1 NGAENPAFVRRQ
13 HGLLGYL
20 SNFDMVN
27 NYEFAYG
34 PWNDRGTILYKP
46 MVLAYPTSE
55 GLVDT
60 LAWEGFR
67 EGIDD
72 IRYAT
77 KLRQLANEA
86 IESGDLDRVYEGRK
100 VRQWFALMDGM
111 SVDLNAARMEMIEK
125 ILHLADLADS
135 N

>member
-1 NGAENPAFVRRQ
+1 
-13 HGLLGYL
+13 
-20 SNFDMVN
+20 MVD

-34 PWNDRGTILYKP
+34 PWNDLAYDLYKP
-46 MVLAYPTSE
+46 MVLAYPTSR

-60 LAWEGFR
+60 LEWEGFR

-77 KLRQLANEA
+77 KLHLLAREA
-86 IESGDLDRVYEGRK
+86 AAADDWDRIYAGRK
-100 VRQWFALMDGM
+100 VLHWFALMDGTR
-111 SVDLNAARMEMIEK
+111 VDLDAVRLDMIEK
-125 ILHLADLADS
+125 ILNLMKLAGTA